1 MYNYIVMKNKD
12 NEKAKVN
19 RVSFTTTIKPELL
32 EKFKIYCIRKGKPLN
47 YFIEKYINDLPVS

>member
-1 MYNYIVMKNKD
+1 MKNKD